1 MACPAGL
8 QTTRITMRITKVYT
22 KTGDKGSTRLVG
34 GREVSKGERRIEAYG
49 TVDELNAIVGL
60 ARTFNQAS
68 TACEDVVMQ
77 IEQML
82 ETVQND
88 LFCVG
93 ADLATLPEDRWE
105 GMDRIGT
112 SDITKLEGW
121 IDTLNEELPPLKDF
135 ILPGGGPVGAFLH
148 QARTVCRRAERE
160 LVRLGDAEPET
171 LDPALPYLN
180 RLSDYFFV
188 LGRWAARGLNEPEY
202 IWKR

>member
-1 MACPAGL
+1 
-8 QTTRITMRITKVYT
+8 MRITKVYT

-60 ARTFNQAS
+60 ARTFNRAS